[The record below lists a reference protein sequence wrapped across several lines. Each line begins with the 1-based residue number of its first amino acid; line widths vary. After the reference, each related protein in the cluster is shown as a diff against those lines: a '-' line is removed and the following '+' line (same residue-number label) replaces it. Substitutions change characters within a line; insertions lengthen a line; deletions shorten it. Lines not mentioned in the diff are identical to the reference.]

1 LNRYGTQR
9 RAALSLLKILALS
22 ALSSSL
28 SPAANVPNEAHR
40 RGVALYRE
48 QKYADAIAA
57 LQEAIKTEPPET
69 TEHGES
75 ALLIGQ
81 SYFVLHDSPKA
92 IPWLEQVTSVNEANY
107 MLGYAYLQTGRQD
120 RSVEA
125 FARLFRLKP
134 GSAAAHLLAGQMML
148 KEQYQFQA
156 LAEVS
161 RALELDPNIPHG
173 HFLLG
178 EIALYRESLTDALAQ
193 LQKELKIDPNFSMA
207 WYRLG
212 DAYARQQNF
221 DLAIPNLERAVWLNP
236 DYSGPYILLGKC
248 YFRQRKYS
256 QAEKILRGALRVDP
270 KNRQAIYL
278 LGQTLV
284 AAGRQVE
291 GYAILKKLQPVTSEA
306 ESGGS
311 NP

>member
-1 LNRYGTQR
+1 
-9 RAALSLLKILALS
+9 LLKILALL
-22 ALSSSL
+22 ALCGSL
-28 SPAANVPNEAHR
+28 SAAANVPNAAHQ
-40 RGVALYRE
+40 RGVALYRQ

-57 LQEAIKTEPPET
+57 LEEAIRTERPET
-69 TEHGES
+69 PQHGES

-81 SYFVLHDSPKA
+81 SYFVLHEAPKA

-107 MLGYAYLQTGRQD
+107 MLGYAYLQSGRQD

-148 KEQYQFQA
+148 KEQYQIQA

-161 RALELDPNIPHG
+161 RAVELDPNIPHG

-178 EIALYRESLTDALAQ
+178 EIALHRDGLTDAIAH
-193 LQKELKIDPNFSMA
+193 LQKELRIDPNFSMA

-212 DAYARQQNF
+212 DAYARQQNL

-256 QAEKILRGALRVDP
+256 QAEKALRGALRIDP
-270 KNRQAIYL
+270 QNRQAIYL

-284 AAGRQVE
+284 AAGRQEE
-291 GYAILKKLQPVTSEA
+291 GHAILKKLQPA
-306 ESGGS
+306 
-311 NP
+311 PILK